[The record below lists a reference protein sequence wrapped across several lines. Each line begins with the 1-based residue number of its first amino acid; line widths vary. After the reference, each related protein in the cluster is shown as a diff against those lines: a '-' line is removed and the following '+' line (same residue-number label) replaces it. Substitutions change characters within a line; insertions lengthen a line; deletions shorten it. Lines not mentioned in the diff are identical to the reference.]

1 MHGQAR
7 KDENGDSSLLLR
19 VEQVKYR
26 KTGPGKSPLGE
37 FYIYDDR
44 VEWISDSD
52 SSDKMVVHLS
62 KIKGQRISPPNK
74 PKVQLQLCM
83 LDEDQAT
90 FVFMNSKSSQ
100 EQLLQERDTVKELLQ
115 QALVRHRQMLAQKSA
130 KSSASKD
137 QEEKIK
143 ILEQNA
149 HLHQLYLY
157 LVREKLISSQDFW
170 SLHYNP
176 KSLSVEEESQQRVGI
191 SGGFLSSIVQ
201 SDSIGGGI
209 RLNLTTETIQSIFRT
224 YPAVERK
231 HLELVPHE
239 LTEQEFWS
247 HFFQSHYFHRERNPA
262 EPSTSSTHDTFADC
276 VKMDEKSMQELL
288 EKGRSNLKRT
298 LDLTSLNEDLGILSD
313 MRSNQNSLR
322 GSSDAKRLLVRRC
335 NYHSERILCTM
346 EEDLGSAFNSQLKKN
361 GFDGLQQDTSEN
373 GAFSHEVENA
383 TKNNSTIQ
391 ERTCDLELESQDLA
405 EFDKPNDQLYCPL
418 SAYNP
423 LQKEHESCIPPDQIQ
438 LTKYSLTNALETTTS
453 IFEEKNQFT
462 FFDNL
467 AVNFIDPLSA
477 HQSEPDSTTSINFTG
492 LSRSDIERIRIVHSG
507 LTELLRHF
515 WQCFPPKIPEM
526 KQKIYRMNETLT
538 RFENEQLAECKK
550 QYGSNYIHH
559 CEEMLALA
567 KQRFAAFAA
576 TQSMNRD

>member
-7 KDENGDSSLLLR
+7 KDENGEPSLLLR

-83 LDEDQAT
+83 IDEDQAT

-115 QALVRHRQMLAQKSA
+115 QALQ
-130 KSSASKD
+130 
-137 QEEKIK
+137 
-143 ILEQNA
+143 
-149 HLHQLYLY
+149 
-157 LVREKLISSQDFW
+157 
-170 SLHYNP
+170 
-176 KSLSVEEESQQRVGI
+176 KSLSVEEESQQKIGI

-288 EKGRSNLKRT
+288 EKGRGNLKRT
-298 LDLTSLNEDLGILSD
+298 LDLTSLSEDLGILSD
-313 MRSNQNSLR
+313 MRSTQLSLR

-373 GAFSHEVENA
+373 GTFSHEVENS
-383 TKNNSTIQ
+383 TKNNSAMQ

-423 LQKEHESCIPPDQIQ
+423 LQKEQESCILSDQIQ

-477 HQSEPDSTTSINFTG
+477 HQSELDSTTSINFTG

-526 KQKIYRMNETLT
+526 RQKIYRMNETLT

-550 QYGSNYIHH
+550 QYGSNYIQH

-567 KQRFAAFAA
+567 RQRFAAFAA
-576 TQSMNRD
+576 TQSLNRD